1 MYIVCMEHLEDAL
14 EDFVVEYEQSP
25 DIYELEEVSFTDWQ
39 SPQKCDYCD
48 KMPRFLVL

>member
-1 MYIVCMEHLEDAL
+1 MYIVCMDHLEDAL

-39 SPQKCDYCD
+39 SPQKCDYCE